1 MKQKTKSI
9 VKLKDPT
16 QNFDLV
22 SSVNSLKVIDAVG
35 KIWRSDPSSNPFGF
49 ADTAR
54 RFSTKSF
61 TLSGQAILPQSSS
74 SSGPVFLSACQIVL
88 KANHSILLH
97 SEPCEGGV
105 WRRNKPVPPFCLFVL
120 GSSPEVPDL
129 RSQID
134 LLHEV
139 ITSGKVF
146 FTCHETNNPYSS
158 ALRKEE
164 YEVVNNDQTLWKM
177 ALTWYRS
184 ILSSWKWQQPEYKKK
199 GSLEDFDIDPIH
211 GLPIIDL
218 EDPDVLELMEQSDA
232 RRGLGS
238 SDEESDEM
246 SLSFVKQEPRSR
258 PKSPGVVVPDS
269 DKEIWERLKRH
280 FV

>member
-1 MKQKTKSI
+1 MTRYLTCLAFDAAAFALAQDLSGYKLQRSSGIVRPDQSERISETEIQKLSICLQAGSLIDYFVHTMKQKTKSI

-35 KIWRSDPSSNPFGF
+35 KIWRSDPSSNPFRF

-61 TLSGQAILPQSSS
+61 TLSGQAILPQPSSI
-74 SSGPVFLSACQIVL
+74 SGPEFLSARQIVL
-88 KANHSILLH
+88 KATHSILLH

-105 WRRNKPVPPFCLFVL
+105 WRRNKPVPPFCLFIL
-120 GSSPEVPDL
+120 GNSPEVPDL
-129 RSQID
+129 RNQID
-134 LLHEV
+134 LLHEF

-164 YEVVNNDQTLWKM
+164 YEVVNNDQTLWM
-177 ALTWYRS
+177 IAL
-184 ILSSWKWQQPEYKKK
+184 
-199 GSLEDFDIDPIH
+199 
-211 GLPIIDL
+211 
-218 EDPDVLELMEQSDA
+218 
-232 RRGLGS
+232 
-238 SDEESDEM
+238 
-246 SLSFVKQEPRSR
+246 
-258 PKSPGVVVPDS
+258 
-269 DKEIWERLKRH
+269 
-280 FV
+280 